1 MKTKH
6 LLWAMALPAVF
17 AACQSDDFES
27 TMQENNALLNRP
39 MAGDVKIDFGF
50 NEATTRL
57 DENFK
62 FELGD
67 EIGATL
73 MDEYKADK
81 SGDAIYNVFSGNW
94 YEFVDYIQTNYRYTN
109 TENGWENS
117 NLLCAGNYF
126 FYYPYTPTLNAR
138 KAFENYLN
146 PNQVLKA
153 NTREAGREM
162 VNDNQMY
169 VGYSLVEGATEGSTS
184 VLNVEM
190 QPVFAFPLFTLECK
204 DSEVTIQKIALQ
216 YKDKTKNI
224 PLKAVVAP
232 ASKSTTAPKT
242 NVGGYDF
249 IDYAKDPVAA
259 VSVTDAKGVLNPNAV
274 TSARQIQVTFPEGTV
289 TKNGQLVN
297 AYMVIPA
304 GKYMNLGGG
313 VDNTVELLIYT
324 DRGLVTADLSAAHEN
339 ATGSGAQYN
348 VTNDVAMGEVHGDI
362 EKMEGKKYRVINIK
376 FDEVAITKPQDFTA
390 TSTEDL
396 DTYIKWFA
404 SIGGNATLKV
414 KSTSKDVM
422 LSKAAC
428 EILNANSLIKVTING
443 DITIAAD
450 APANAY
456 NLVTFSGKQIDG
468 ATGGQTVYNKATLEG
483 IDNITTED
491 LTIVNEGSMTLT
503 GTEYKNIILKNK
515 GVMNINGK
523 ANQTTF
529 FTLTANNKDFENEAA
544 GTLNINAKFAL
555 TSNFGIGNY
564 GTVNINNNTNAK
576 IENLFAANPDA
587 SNLYHAGTINVKAG
601 ATWKLMGT
609 NAYSKGTINN
619 YGKIEVPS
627 GAAYNND
634 SNQPYTNAAG
644 EPDEFVCSIYNY
656 GSISNITNNGNVE
669 MKNADAS
676 YSTVSIAGATGYV
689 NNTVC
694 NNKITACAT
703 ETIYCE
709 VSEPKTFTEVNE
721 FIAKSNSSLVRFVE
735 GAETLTIDV
744 VLDAEGKPVLTKQ
757 TVIEVDAMEIAS
769 NLTIATANKDAKA
782 RIYGQS
788 TSAPME
794 IIVNEGVKATLGDF
808 VKLHAGRSAVGAG
821 VNLTADGVFEV
832 TTSAYIT
839 GYNDSSLTIT
849 GTVNN
854 YGKVAGAASAYSE
867 GTPTGWTGNAAD
879 TGKISL

>member
-6 LLWAMALPAVF
+6 LLWALALPAVF
-17 AACQSDDFES
+17 AACQSDEFES

-50 NEATTRL
+50 GEATTRL
-57 DENFK
+57 DQNFK

-73 MDEYKADK
+73 MDEYKADGI

-94 YEFVDYIQTNYRYTN
+94 YKFVDYIQTNYRYTN

-153 NTREAGREM
+153 NTAEAGREM

-216 YKDKTKNI
+216 YINKTKNI

-232 ASKSTTAPKT
+232 ATAITKNVVEKT
-242 NVGGYDF
+242 EGYYDF
-249 IDYAKDPVAA
+249 AKDPVAA
-259 VSVTDAKGVLNPNAV
+259 VSVTDTKGVLNPNAV
-274 TSARQIQVTFPEGTV
+274 TAARQIQVTFPEGTV

-304 GKYMNLGGG
+304 GDYTEASGEP
-313 VDNTVELLIYT
+313 VELLIYT

-339 ATGSGAQYN
+339 ATGAAQQYN
-348 VTNDVAMGEVHGDI
+348 VTNDVAMGKVYGDI
-362 EKMEGKKYRVINIK
+362 EKMDGKKYRVINIK

-396 DTYIKWFA
+396 DTYIKWYA
-404 SIGGNATLKV
+404 SIGGNANLNV
-414 KSTSKDVM
+414 KSTSKNVM
-422 LSKAAC
+422 LSKATC
-428 EILNANSLIKVTING
+428 DILNANSLIKVTING

-456 NLVTFSGKQIDG
+456 NLVTFSGDDINGSD
-468 ATGGQTVYNKATLEG
+468 GQTVYNKATLEG
-483 IDNITTED
+483 IGNITTSG

-503 GTEYKNIILKNK
+503 GTAYKNIKLQNK
-515 GVMNINGK
+515 GVMNIDGK
-523 ANQTTF
+523 ANQTTTI
-529 FTLTANNKDFENEAA
+529 TLTQNKEDFVNEAA
-544 GTLNINAKFAL
+544 GTLNINALFAL
-555 TSNFGIGNY
+555 GTNHGIGNY

-576 IENLFAANPDA
+576 IENLFEANLKAP
-587 SNLYHAGTINVKAG
+587 NLYYAGTINVKAG
-601 ATWKLMGT
+601 ATWTLKGT
-609 NAYSKGTINN
+609 DASSEGTINN
-619 YGKIEVPS
+619 YGKIVVPS
-627 GAAYNND
+627 GAVY
-634 SNQPYTNAAG
+634 SNAANQVYYTAAG
-644 EPDEFVCSIYNY
+644 KQAKFVCTVYNY

-676 YSTVSIAGATGYV
+676 YSTVAITTSPAGYV

-694 NNKITACAT
+694 NNKITASAT

-709 VSEPKTFTEVNE
+709 VSEPKTFTEVND

-744 VLDAEGKPVLTKQ
+744 VLDAEGKADLTKQ

-788 TSAPME
+788 TTEPMVVT
-794 IIVNEGVKATLGDF
+794 VNEGVKATLGDF
-808 VKLHAGRSAVGAG
+808 VKLTAGRSAAAA
-821 VNLTADGVFEV
+821 NAKIIADGVFEV

-839 GYNDSSLTIT
+839 GYNDSSLEIE
-849 GTVNN
+849 GTVYN
-854 YGKVAGAASAYSE
+854 YGKVAGAKTAYTE
-867 GTPTGWTGNAAD
+867 GTTTGWTGNAA
-879 TGKISL
+879 TTTKLQ

>member
-57 DENFK
+57 DQDFK

-73 MDEYKADK
+73 MDEYKADGA

-94 YEFVDYIQTNYRYTN
+94 YKFVDYIQTNYRYTN

-162 VNDNQMY
+162 VNENQMY

-232 ASKSTTAPKT
+232 ASASTTAPTT
-242 NVGGYDF
+242 NVGGFDF

-259 VSVTDAKGVLNPNAV
+259 VSVTDDEGVLNPNAV

-304 GKYMNLGGG
+304 GKYMDLGGG

-348 VTNDVAMGEVHGDI
+348 VTNDVAMGEVYGDI
-362 EKMEGKKYRVINIK
+362 EKMDGKKYRVINIK

-404 SIGGNATLKV
+404 SIGGNATLTV
-414 KSTSKDVM
+414 KSTGKNVT
-422 LSKAAC
+422 LTKAAC
-428 EILNANSLIKVTING
+428 EILNANSLIDVTIKG

-456 NLVTFSGKQIDG
+456 NLVTFSGDDINGTD
-468 ATGGQTVYNKATLEG
+468 GQTVYNKATLEG
-483 IDNITTED
+483 IDKITTSG

-503 GTEYKNIILKNK
+503 GTEYENITLENK

-523 ANQTTF
+523 ANKKTY
-529 FTLTANNKDFENEAA
+529 FTLTANNEDFVNEAA
-544 GTLNINAKFAL
+544 GTLNINAEFAL

-576 IENLFAANPDA
+576 IENMFAPNPDA

-634 SNQPYTNAAG
+634 INQTYTNAAG
-644 EPDEFVCSIYNY
+644 KSAEFVCSIYNY

-669 MKNADAS
+669 MMNADAS
-676 YSTVSIAGATGYV
+676 YSTVSIASGNAKGYV

-788 TSAPME
+788 TSDPME

-808 VKLHAGRSAVGAG
+808 VKLHAGRSTAKVS
-821 VNLTADGVFEV
+821 LEADGVFEV

-839 GYNDSSLTIT
+839 GYDNSWLTIT

-854 YGKVAGAASAYSE
+854 YGKVAGAADTYSE
-867 GTPTGWTGNAAD
+867 GTTTGWTGNAAK
-879 TGKISL
+879 TVKESL

>member
-1 MKTKH
+1 
-6 LLWAMALPAVF
+6 
-17 AACQSDDFES
+17 
-27 TMQENNALLNRP
+27 MQENNALLNRP

-50 NEATTRL
+50 GEATTRL

-81 SGDAIYNVFSGNW
+81 NGQLIYNVFGGNW
-94 YEFVDYIQTNYRYTN
+94 YEFVNYIQTNYRYTN

-138 KAFENYLN
+138 KAFESYLN

-153 NTREAGREM
+153 NTKEAGREM

-216 YKDKTKNI
+216 YKNKENI
-224 PLKAVVAP
+224 PLRAVVEP
-232 ASKSTTAPKT
+232 ATMKETTPT
-242 NVGGYDF
+242 TIVGGQAY

-259 VSVTDAKGVLNPNAV
+259 VTIDAGPGVLDRNAV
-274 TSARQIQVTFPEGTV
+274 TSTNQIQVTFPEGTV

-304 GKYMNLGGG
+304 GKYTGDKE
-313 VDNTVELLIYT
+313 VQLLIYT
-324 DRGLVTADLSAAHEN
+324 DRGLVTADLSAPHEN
-339 ATGSGAQYN
+339 ASTSTTGEQYN
-348 VTNDVAMGEVHGDI
+348 VTNDVAMGEVYGDI

-404 SIGGNATLKV
+404 SIGGNASLNV

-422 LSKAAC
+422 LSKATC
-428 EILNANSLIKVTING
+428 DILNANSLIKVTING

-456 NLVTFSGKQIDG
+456 NLVTFSGKKIDG
-468 ATGGQTVYNKATLEG
+468 ATEGQTVYNKATLEG
-483 IDNITTED
+483 IGNITTSG

-503 GTEYKNIILKNK
+503 GTKYENIKLQNK

-523 ANQTTF
+523 ANQTTTI
-529 FTLTANNKDFENEAA
+529 TLTENNKDFVNEAA
-544 GTLNINAKFAL
+544 GTLNINALFAL
-555 TSNFGIGNY
+555 ATNPGIGNY

-576 IENLFAANPDA
+576 IENLFEANLKAP
-587 SNLYHAGTINVKAG
+587 NLYYAGTINVKAG
-601 ATWKLMGT
+601 ATWTLKGVE
-609 NAYSKGTINN
+609 ASSKGTINN
-619 YGKIEVPS
+619 YGKIVVPS
-627 GAAYNND
+627 GAVY
-634 SNQPYTNAAG
+634 SNAENQEYTNAAG
-644 EPDEFVCSIYNY
+644 KPAEFVCSIYNY

-669 MKNADAS
+669 MMNADAS
-676 YSTVSIAGATGYV
+676 YSTVAINTSPAGYV

-694 NNKITACAT
+694 NNKITASAT

-744 VLDAEGKPVLTKQ
+744 VLDAEGKADLTKQ

-788 TSAPME
+788 TSAPMVVT
-794 IIVNEGVKATLGDF
+794 VNEGVKATLGDF
-808 VKLHAGRSAVGAG
+808 VKLTAGRSAGTA
-821 VNLTADGVFEV
+821 NAKIIADGVFEV

-839 GYNDSSLTIT
+839 GYNDSSLEIE
-849 GTVNN
+849 GTVYN
-854 YGKVAGAASAYSE
+854 YGKVAGAKDTYTE
-867 GTPTGWTGNAAD
+867 GTTTGWTGNSA
-879 TGKISL
+879 TTTKLQ

>member
-1 MKTKH
+1 
-6 LLWAMALPAVF
+6 
-17 AACQSDDFES
+17 
-27 TMQENNALLNRP
+27 

-50 NEATTRL
+50 GEATTRL

-81 SGDAIYNVFSGNW
+81 NGQLIYNVFGGNW
-94 YEFVDYIQTNYRYTN
+94 YEFVNYIQTNYRYTN

-138 KAFENYLN
+138 KAFESYLN

-153 NTREAGREM
+153 NTKEAGREM

-216 YKDKTKNI
+216 YKNKKNI
-224 PLKAVVAP
+224 PLRAVVEP
-232 ASKSTTAPKT
+232 ATMKETTPT
-242 NVGGYDF
+242 TIVGGQAY

-259 VSVTDAKGVLNPNAV
+259 VTIDAGPGVLDRNAV
-274 TSARQIQVTFPEGTV
+274 TSTNQIQVTFPEGTV

-297 AYMVIPA
+297 AYMVIP
-304 GKYMNLGGG
+304 GGNYTG
-313 VDNTVELLIYT
+313 DKEVQLLIYT
-324 DRGLVTADLSAAHEN
+324 DRGLVTADLSAPHEN
-339 ATGSGAQYN
+339 ATGTADQYN
-348 VTNDVAMGEVHGDI
+348 VTNDVAMGKVYGDI

-404 SIGGNATLKV
+404 SIGGNASLNV

-422 LSKAAC
+422 LSKATC
-428 EILNANSLIKVTING
+428 DILNANSLIKVTING

-456 NLVTFSGKQIDG
+456 NLVTFSGKKIDG
-468 ATGGQTVYNKATLEG
+468 ATEGQTVYNKATLEG
-483 IDNITTED
+483 IGNITTSG
-491 LTIVNEGSMTLT
+491 LKIVNEGSMTLT
-503 GTEYKNIILKNK
+503 GTNYANIKLQNK

-523 ANQTTF
+523 ANQTTTI
-529 FTLTANNKDFENEAA
+529 TLTANNKDFVNEAA
-544 GTLNINAKFAL
+544 GTLNINALFAL
-555 TSNFGIGNY
+555 ATNPGIGNY

-576 IENLFAANPDA
+576 IENLFKANPDA
-587 SNLYHAGTINVKAG
+587 SNLYYAGTINVKAG
-601 ATWKLMGT
+601 ATWTLKGVE
-609 NAYSKGTINN
+609 ASSKGTINN
-619 YGKIEVPS
+619 YGKIVVPS
-627 GAAYNND
+627 GAVY
-634 SNQPYTNAAG
+634 SNAENQEYTNAAG
-644 EPDEFVCSIYNY
+644 KPAKFVCSIYNY

-669 MKNADAS
+669 MMNADAS
-676 YSTVSIAGATGYV
+676 YSTVAITTSPKGYV

-703 ETIYCE
+703 ETIYYE
-709 VSEPKTFTEVNE
+709 VNKPMTFTEVND

-744 VLDAEGKPVLTKQ
+744 VLDAEGKADLSKQ
-757 TVIEVDAMEIAS
+757 TVIVVDAMEIAS

-788 TSAPME
+788 EVYPMM
-794 IIVNEGVKATLGDF
+794 ITINKGVKATLDDF
-808 VKLHAGRSAVGAG
+808 VKLTAGRRDAGAKII
-821 VNLTADGVFEV
+821 ADGVFEV

-839 GYNDSSLTIT
+839 GYNNNSLEIE
-849 GTVNN
+849 GTVYN
-854 YGKVAGAASAYSE
+854 YGKVAGAKTAYTE
-867 GTPTGWTGNAAD
+867 GTTTGWTGNSA
-879 TGKISL
+879 TTTKLQ

>member
-1 MKTKH
+1 
-6 LLWAMALPAVF
+6 MALPAVF

-94 YEFVDYIQTNYRYTN
+94 YKFVDYIQTNYRYTN

-153 NTREAGREM
+153 NTAAAGREM
-162 VNDNQMY
+162 VNENQMY

-232 ASKSTTAPKT
+232 ASATAPTTK
-242 NVGGYDF
+242 VDGSDF

-259 VSVTDAKGVLNPNAV
+259 VSVTEDEGVLNRNAV

-304 GKYMNLGGG
+304 GKYMNLGAGN
-313 VDNTVELLIYT
+313 DNTVELLIYT

-339 ATGSGAQYN
+339 ASGSGTQYN
-348 VTNDVAMGEVHGDI
+348 VTNDVAMGEVYGDI
-362 EKMEGKKYRVINIK
+362 EKMDGKKYRVINIK

-404 SIGGNATLKV
+404 SIGGNATLTV
-414 KSTSKDVM
+414 KSTGKNVT
-422 LSKAAC
+422 LTKAAC
-428 EILNANSLIKVTING
+428 EILNANSLIDVTIKG

-456 NLVTFSGKQIDG
+456 NLVTFSGDDINGTD
-468 ATGGQTVYNKATLEG
+468 GQTVYNKATLEG
-483 IDNITTED
+483 IGNITTSG

-503 GTEYKNIILKNK
+503 GTNYANIKLQNK

-523 ANQTTF
+523 ANQKTTI
-529 FTLTANNKDFENEAA
+529 TLTANNTDFVNEAA
-544 GTLNINAKFAL
+544 GTLNINALFAL
-555 TSNFGIGNY
+555 GNKFGIGNY
-564 GTVNINNNTNAK
+564 GTVNINNNTEAK
-576 IENLFAANPDA
+576 IENLFKANPDA

-609 NAYSKGTINN
+609 SAYSKGTINN

-627 GAAYNND
+627 GVAYNND
-634 SNQPYTNAAG
+634 INQTYINAAG
-644 EPDEFVCSIYNY
+644 ESAEFVCSIYNY

-669 MKNADAS
+669 MMNADAS

-788 TSAPME
+788 TSAPMVVT
-794 IIVNEGVKATLGDF
+794 VNEGVKATLGDF
-808 VKLHAGRSAVGAG
+808 VKLTAGRSAVTA
-821 VNLTADGVFEV
+821 NAKIIADGVFEV

-839 GYNDSSLTIT
+839 GYNDSSLEIE
-849 GTVNN
+849 GTVYN
-854 YGKVAGAASAYSE
+854 YGKVAGAKTAYTE
-867 GTPTGWTGNAAD
+867 GTTTGWTGNSA
-879 TGKISL
+879 TTTKLQ

>member
-57 DENFK
+57 DQDFK

-73 MDEYKADK
+73 MDEYKADGA
-81 SGDAIYNVFSGNW
+81 SGDAIYNVFSGKW
-94 YEFVDYIQTNYRYTN
+94 YKFVDYIQTNYRYTN

-216 YKDKTKNI
+216 YIESGKEI

-232 ASKSTTAPKT
+232 ASAILNTTAPTT
-242 NVGGYDF
+242 NVGGSNF

-259 VSVTDAKGVLNPNAV
+259 VSVTKEEGDLNPDAV
-274 TSARQIQVTFPEGTV
+274 TSTRQIQVTFPEGTV

-297 AYMVIPA
+297 AYMVIPEGNYTGSNA
-304 GKYMNLGGG
+304 
-313 VDNTVELLIYT
+313 VQLLIYT

-339 ATGSGAQYN
+339 ASSTGSAQYN
-348 VTNDVAMGEVHGDI
+348 VTNDVAMGKVYGDI
-362 EKMEGKKYRVINIK
+362 EKMDGKKYRVINIK

-404 SIGGNATLKV
+404 SIGGNATLTV
-414 KSTSKDVM
+414 KSTGKDVT
-422 LSKAAC
+422 LTKAAC
-428 EILNANSLIKVTING
+428 EILNANSLIDVTIKG

-456 NLVTFSGKQIDG
+456 NLVTFSGDNIDD
-468 ATGGQTVYNKATLEG
+468 TDGQTVYNKATLEG
-483 IDNITTED
+483 IDKITTSG

-503 GTEYKNIILKNK
+503 GTEYKNITLENK

-523 ANQTTF
+523 ANKTTY
-529 FTLTANNKDFENEAA
+529 FTLTENNKDFVNEAA
-544 GTLNINAKFAL
+544 GTLNINAEFAL

-609 NAYSKGTINN
+609 NAYSKGTIYN

-634 SNQPYTNAAG
+634 INQTYTNAAG
-644 EPDEFVCSIYNY
+644 ESAEFVCSIYNY

-669 MKNADAS
+669 MMNADAS

-757 TVIEVDAMEIAS
+757 TVIEVDEMEIAS

-788 TSAPME
+788 TSAAMK
-794 IIVNEGVKATLGDF
+794 ITVNKGVKATLGDF
-808 VKLHAGRSAVGAG
+808 VKLHVGRGTPAG
-821 VNLTADGVFEV
+821 VDLTANGVFEV

-839 GYNDSSLTIT
+839 GWYDNSLTIT

-867 GTPTGWTGNAAD
+867 GTTGWTGNTAS
-879 TGKISL
+879 TSVEPLN

>member
-6 LLWAMALPAVF
+6 LLWALALPAVF
-17 AACQSDDFES
+17 AACQSDEFES

-50 NEATTRL
+50 GEATTRL
-57 DENFK
+57 DQNFK

-73 MDEYKADK
+73 MDEYKADGI

-94 YEFVDYIQTNYRYTN
+94 YKFVDYIQTNYRYTN

-216 YKDKTKNI
+216 YIESGKEI

-232 ASKSTTAPKT
+232 ASASATAPTT
-242 NVGGYDF
+242 NVGGSDF

-259 VSVTDAKGVLNPNAV
+259 VSVTKEEGDLNPDAV
-274 TSARQIQVTFPEGTV
+274 TSTRQIQVTFPEGTV

-297 AYMVIPA
+297 AYMVIPEGNYTGSNA
-304 GKYMNLGGG
+304 
-313 VDNTVELLIYT
+313 VQLLIYT

-348 VTNDVAMGEVHGDI
+348 VTNDVAMGEVYGDI
-362 EKMEGKKYRVINIK
+362 EKMDGKKYRVINIK

-414 KSTSKDVM
+414 KSTSKDVT
-422 LSKAAC
+422 LTKAAC
-428 EILNANSLIKVTING
+428 EILNANSLIDVTIKG

-456 NLVTFSGKQIDG
+456 NLVTFSGDDIDG
-468 ATGGQTVYNKATLEG
+468 NDGQTVYNKATLEG
-483 IDNITTED
+483 IGNITTSG

-503 GTEYKNIILKNK
+503 GANYANIKLQNK

-523 ANQTTF
+523 ANQTTTI
-529 FTLTANNKDFENEAA
+529 TLTANNTDFVNEAA
-544 GTLNINAKFAL
+544 GTLNINALFAL
-555 TSNFGIGNY
+555 GDNYGIGNY
-564 GTVNINNNTNAK
+564 GTVNINNNTEAK
-576 IENLFAANPDA
+576 IENLFKANPDA

-627 GAAYNND
+627 DATYNND
-634 SNQPYTNAAG
+634 INQTYTNAAG
-644 EPDEFVCSIYNY
+644 KSAKFVCSIYNY

-669 MKNADAS
+669 MMNADAS
-676 YSTVSIAGATGYV
+676 YSTVSIAGGNANGYV

-788 TSAPME
+788 TSDPME

-808 VKLHAGRSAVGAG
+808 VKLHVGRSTAG
-821 VNLTADGVFEV
+821 VSLEADGVFEV

-839 GYNDSSLTIT
+839 GYNDSSLEIE
-849 GTVNN
+849 GTVYN
-854 YGKVAGAASAYSE
+854 YGKVAGAKTAYTE
-867 GTPTGWTGNAAD
+867 GTTTGWTGNAA
-879 TGKISL
+879 TTTKLQ

>member
-73 MDEYKADK
+73 MDEYKKLGGGDK
-81 SGDAIYNVFSGNW
+81 IYNVFSDDC
-94 YEFVDYIQTNYRYTN
+94 YKFVDYIQTNYRYTN

-162 VNDNQMY
+162 VNENQMY

-232 ASKSTTAPKT
+232 ASASTTAPTT
-242 NVGGYDF
+242 NVGGIDF

-259 VSVTDAKGVLNPNAV
+259 VSVTDDEGDLNPNAV

-304 GKYMNLGGG
+304 GKYMDLGG

-339 ATGSGAQYN
+339 ASGSGTQYN
-348 VTNDVAMGEVHGDI
+348 VTNDVAMGEVYGDI
-362 EKMEGKKYRVINIK
+362 EKMDGKKYRVINIK

-404 SIGGNATLKV
+404 SIGGNATLNV

-428 EILNANSLIKVTING
+428 EILNANSLIDVTIKG

-456 NLVTFSGKQIDG
+456 NLVTFSGDDIDG
-468 ATGGQTVYNKATLEG
+468 NDGQTVYNKATLEG
-483 IDNITTED
+483 IGNITTSG

-503 GTEYKNIILKNK
+503 GTEYKNIKLQNK

-523 ANQTTF
+523 ANKTTY
-529 FTLTANNKDFENEAA
+529 FTLTANNKDFVNEAA
-544 GTLNINAKFAL
+544 GTLNINAKFEL
-555 TSNFGIGNY
+555 TSNPGIGNY
-564 GTVNINNNTNAK
+564 GTVNINNNTTAK
-576 IENLFAANPDA
+576 IENLFKANPDA

-601 ATWKLMGT
+601 ATWTLMGT

-619 YGKIEVPS
+619 YGKIVVPS
-627 GAAYNND
+627 GAVY
-634 SNQPYTNAAG
+634 SNAENQEYTNAAG
-644 EPDEFVCSIYNY
+644 ESAEFVCSIYNY

-669 MKNADAS
+669 MMNADAS
-676 YSTVSIAGATGYV
+676 YSTVSITGATGYV

-788 TSAPME
+788 TSAPMK

-808 VKLHAGRSAVGAG
+808 VKLHAGRSAAGAG

-854 YGKVAGAASAYSE
+854 YGKVAGAADAYSE
-867 GTPTGWTGNAAD
+867 GTPTGWTGNAAE

>member
-57 DENFK
+57 DEDFK

-81 SGDAIYNVFSGNW
+81 SGNAIYNVFSGNW
-94 YEFVDYIQTNYRYTN
+94 YKFVDYIQTNYRYTN

-216 YKDKTKNI
+216 YKDKTQNI

-232 ASKSTTAPKT
+232 ASASTTAPTT
-242 NVGGYDF
+242 NVGGFDF

-304 GKYMNLGGG
+304 GDYTSTTGKP
-313 VDNTVELLIYT
+313 VELLIYT

-339 ATGSGAQYN
+339 ASSTGSAQYN
-348 VTNDVAMGEVHGDI
+348 VTNDVAMGKVYGDI
-362 EKMEGKKYRVINIK
+362 EKMDGKKYRVINIK

-404 SIGGNATLKV
+404 SIGGNATLTV
-414 KSTSKDVM
+414 KSTGKDVT
-422 LSKAAC
+422 LTKAAC
-428 EILNANSLIKVTING
+428 EILNANSLIDVTIKG

-456 NLVTFSGKQIDG
+456 NLVTFSGDDIDDND
-468 ATGGQTVYNKATLEG
+468 GQTVYNKATLEG
-483 IDNITTED
+483 IGNITTSG

-503 GTEYKNIILKNK
+503 GTEYKNITLKNK

-523 ANQTTF
+523 ADKTTY
-529 FTLTANNKDFENEAA
+529 FTLTENNKDFVNEAA
-544 GTLNINAKFAL
+544 GTLNINAEFAL

-576 IENLFAANPDA
+576 IENLFAENPDA

-634 SNQPYTNAAG
+634 INQTYTNAAG
-644 EPDEFVCSIYNY
+644 ESAEFVCSIYNY

-669 MKNADAS
+669 MMNADAS
-676 YSTVSIAGATGYV
+676 YSTVSIASGNATGYV

-788 TSAPME
+788 TSDPME

-808 VKLHAGRSAVGAG
+808 VKLHAGRSTAKVS
-821 VNLTADGVFEV
+821 LEADGVFEV

-839 GYNDSSLTIT
+839 GYDNSWLTIT

-854 YGKVAGAASAYSE
+854 YGKVAGAAGAYSE
-867 GTPTGWTGNAAD
+867 GTTTGWTGNAAD

>member
-57 DENFK
+57 DEDFK

-94 YEFVDYIQTNYRYTN
+94 YKFVDYIQTNYRYTN

-232 ASKSTTAPKT
+232 ASPTVPVPTT
-242 NVGGYDF
+242 NVGGFDF

-304 GKYMNLGGG
+304 NDYTLTGQH
-313 VDNTVELLIYT
+313 VELLIYT

-339 ATGSGAQYN
+339 ASGSGTQYN
-348 VTNDVAMGEVHGDI
+348 VTNDVAMGKVYGDI
-362 EKMEGKKYRVINIK
+362 EKMDGKKYRVINIK

-404 SIGGNATLKV
+404 SIGGNATLTV
-414 KSTSKDVM
+414 KSTGKDVT
-422 LSKAAC
+422 LTKAAC
-428 EILNANSLIKVTING
+428 EILNANSLIDVTIKG

-456 NLVTFSGKQIDG
+456 NLVTFSGDDIDG
-468 ATGGQTVYNKATLEG
+468 NDGQTVYNKATLEG
-483 IDNITTED
+483 IGNITTSG

-503 GTEYKNIILKNK
+503 GTEYKNIKLENK

-523 ANQTTF
+523 ANKITS
-529 FTLTANNKDFENEAA
+529 FTLAANNTDFVNEAA
-544 GTLNINAKFAL
+544 GTLNINAEFAL
-555 TSNFGIGNY
+555 TSNHGIGNY

-601 ATWKLMGT
+601 ATWKLMGIS
-609 NAYSKGTINN
+609 AYSKGTINN

-627 GAAYNND
+627 GVVYNND
-634 SNQPYTNAAG
+634 INQTYINAAG
-644 EPDEFVCSIYNY
+644 ESAEFVCSIYNY

-669 MKNADAS
+669 MMNADAS
-676 YSTVSIAGATGYV
+676 YSTVSIAGGNAKGYV

-788 TSAPME
+788 TSEPME
-794 IIVNEGVKATLGDF
+794 IIVNKGVKATLGDF
-808 VKLHAGRSAVGAG
+808 VKLHVGRSTAG
-821 VNLTADGVFEV
+821 VSLEADGVFEV

-839 GYNDSSLTIT
+839 GYNDSWLTIT

-854 YGKVAGAASAYSE
+854 YGKVAGAADTYSE
-867 GTPTGWTGNAAD
+867 GTTGWTGNAALVSAEPL
-879 TGKISL
+879 K